1 MDGWAL
7 IRPIKI
13 SMNREAGSPQTG
25 VYRAEHRRSV
35 SGDALFP
42 LTEIRLASGHQF
54 PRASV

>member
-1 MDGWAL
+1 MDGRAL

-25 VYRAEHRRSV
+25 VYRAEHRHSV

-42 LTEIRLASGHQF
+42 H
-54 PRASV
+54 